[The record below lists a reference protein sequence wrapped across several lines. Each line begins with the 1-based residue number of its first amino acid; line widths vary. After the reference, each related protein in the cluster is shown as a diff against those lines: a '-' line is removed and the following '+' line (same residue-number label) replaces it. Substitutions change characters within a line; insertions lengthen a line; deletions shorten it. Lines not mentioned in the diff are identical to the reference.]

1 MAVAEE
7 TLLGEWRVV
16 QLNGA
21 PVLPGSSPSLNF
33 GADGRLS
40 GNSSCNRFGAS
51 YSVEGPRLSVSQ
63 GMGTQMA
70 CAAPLMQQEGLFLS
84 IVTGET
90 RWTIDGGQL
99 SITGANQSSLR
110 ASRAK

>member
-1 MAVAEE
+1 MALAQEK
-7 TLLGEWRVV
+7 LLGEWRVI

-21 PVLPGSSPSLNF
+21 PVLPGSTPSLNF

-40 GNSSCNRFGAS
+40 GNSSCNRFGAA
-51 YSVEGPRLSVSQ
+51 YSVDGPKLSVSQ

-70 CAAPLMQQEGLFLS
+70 CAAPLMQQEQLFLS
-84 IVTGET
+84 IITGGT
-90 RWTIDGGQL
+90 RWSIDDGQL

-110 ASRAK
+110 ALRAK